1 MDGEAPTWAGRMTW
15 KIENKCEVW
24 LDGYV
29 EGIDGE
35 CYNLEFELY
44 KLTKET
50 LFYFSDEYRE
60 LVFIMINGEYL

>member
-35 CYNLEFELY
+35 CYNLEHAE
-44 KLTKET
+44 KREKET
-50 LFYFSDEYRE
+50 LFYFSDELRD